1 MSDVSDNCAPVVP
14 ASTEEFYARHFDVFN
29 PPGTIGVRCDGR
41 GRISDVMLETAALT
55 DDEALGEEIV
65 AIARLAR
72 AKQRMELRL
81 FTLQSV
87 QDQGRNPDRM
97 DRFCR
102 NVQKL
107 PTPEEY
113 QALEAAEFATR
124 YPA

>member
-1 MSDVSDNCAPVVP
+1 MSDMAESA
-14 ASTEEFYARHFDVFN
+14 ATEEFHGRYFDVFN
-29 PPGTIGVRCDGR
+29 PPGTIGVRCNGR
-41 GRISDVMLETAALT
+41 GRIIDVMLDEQALT
-55 DDEALGEEIV
+55 DDERLGEEIV
-65 AIARLAR
+65 AIAGLAR

-87 QDQGRNPDRM
+87 EEQGRNPDRM

-102 NVQKL
+102 KVQKL

-113 QALEAAEFATR
+113 QALEAAEFTSR

>member
-1 MSDVSDNCAPVVP
+1 MSDVSDNHPESAE
-14 ASTEEFYARHFDVFN
+14 TEEFYARHFEVFN
-29 PPGTIGVRCDGR
+29 PPGTIGVRCNGR
-41 GRISDVMLETAALT
+41 GRISNVMLEEQALT
-55 DDEALGEEIV
+55 GDESLGEEIV

-87 QDQGRNPDRM
+87 ERQGRDPDRM

-102 NVQKL
+102 KVQKL

-113 QALEAAEFATR
+113 QALEVAEFASR